1 MNAPASKV
9 WNRDFLILWQGQ
21 LVSVLGDVVYSIG
34 LGFWVLQAT
43 GSTALMG
50 ALLAATSLPRVLAAP

>member
-21 LVSVLGDVVYSIG
+21 LVSVLGDEG
-34 LGFWVLQAT
+34 HA
-43 GSTALMG
+43 G
-50 ALLAATSLPRVLAAP
+50 A